1 MTATRGR
8 SATRRRDGERIRGR
22 DNGRA
27 TRVRRRRS
35 SFGRIPSDMCYP
47 PDARPPAIPKDLL
60 RPMSGGA
67 GGEDA
72 IVTSADGTKF
82 RTYLA
87 KAAGDA
93 AVVIAPDVRGLHPF
107 YEELAERFASAGI
120 HALAF
125 DYFGRT
131 AGTGKRPDGFAFQ
144 EHVTAARARPD
155 RIQADVTATAAELR
169 KRTGASRVFVLGFC

>member
-35 SFGRIPSDMCYP
+35 SFGRIPSVMCYP
-47 PDARPPAIPKDLL
+47 PGARPPAIPEDLL
-60 RPMSGGA
+60 PPMSGGA
-67 GGEDA
+67 GGDEA
-72 IVTSADGTKF
+72 ILASADGTKF

-87 KAAGDA
+87 TATGDA

-107 YEELAERFASAGI
+107 YEELAERFASAGV
-120 HALAF
+120 HAPP
-125 DYFGRT
+125 FGHFRPP
-131 AGTGKRPDGFAFQ
+131 AGAQGP
-144 EHVTAARARPD
+144 
-155 RIQADVTATAAELR
+155 
-169 KRTGASRVFVLGFC
+169 